1 MKDLI
6 AGHWQWCVLIHD
18 LNVYDQFTFK
28 QMKGDEYATLE
39 KPPNHK
45 LFSIEKAI
53 LSPVL
58 QRRKDAAAAKNT
70 SGSAASAPASPVFN
84 ITIGK
89 DITDL
94 FRAGVAGPS
103 HTPNATADSQPQAQA
118 KPLSAPTHSTA
129 HESLTLLPPSHAP
142 GIDMSLADFCSLYD
156 LSPGIFQKL
165 IDNDYKTARF
175 LRFLTFPEM
184 KEMGFKLG
192 EIAGLRDA
200 VELWSVPRA

>member
-1 MKDLI
+1 
-6 AGHWQWCVLIHD
+6 
-18 LNVYDQFTFK
+18 
-28 QMKGDEYATLE
+28 MKGDEYATLE

-45 LFSIEKAI
+45 LFSTEKAI

-58 QRRKDAAAAKNT
+58 QRRKDAAAKN
-70 SGSAASAPASPVFN
+70 SGSAAAPGPPVFN
-84 ITIGK
+84 ITIGN

-94 FRAGVAGPS
+94 FRGGPS
-103 HTPNATADSQPQAQA
+103 HATAPVPNANYAADAQA
-118 KPLSAPTHSTA
+118 KPVPALNSPPAR
-129 HESLTLLPPSHAP
+129 ESLTLLPPSHAP
-142 GIDMSLADFCSLYD
+142 GIDMSLADFCALYD